1 MGKRLNVQI
10 SIISHTLTFLCF
22 HRELWTKSESQPNTC
37 QVEKRSS
44 VWRLL
49 KWSPFVYSFPLFL
62 GCTGEI
68 SCRLGNGAKAELL
81 LFKLAAAPSVC
92 TCRSATDRVT
102 LPQKLSIFVSFS
114 HLVKYFHFTLSAHT
128 CHYVSLFKKT
138 WSLFFFSYIYP
149 HCHLS
154 LQFLVNFFCSYPSFL
169 SQCFFFSVV
178 SYISRSCSL
187 LISFFLSVFFLK
199 LCLGF
204 HFLFH

>member
-102 LPQKLSIFVSFS
+102 LPQKLSQFLFPFLIWSNIFISLFQLIPAITSLFSKKRDLCFSLVIFIPTVICLYSFS
-114 HLVKYFHFTLSAHT
+114 WISSVLIPLSSPN
-128 CHYVSLFKKT
+128 V
-138 WSLFFFSYIYP
+138 FFSLLYP
-149 HCHLS
+149 TS
-154 LQFLVNFFCSYPSFL
+154 LALAHS
-169 SQCFFFSVV
+169 
-178 SYISRSCSL
+178 
-187 LISFFLSVFFLK
+187 LSVSSFRYFF
-199 LCLGF
+199 
-204 HFLFH
+204 